1 MSLKNTLKNLLGK
14 IKHNAGLKLIS
25 FIIAV
30 VLWFYLKNLIIS
42 SYEFYIPLNYENLPP
57 KGIILNAN
65 SLPNYVLLKLKGDK
79 KKISEFLSLPKNS
92 IYAVVDLS
100 NSIGKNKY
108 KVKIFY
114 PYEDKSISIEY
125 FPSDVFVDI
134 DYLTNIV
141 VPVEI
146 LNSSNYVSIPN
157 NVVVTLPSRNVDEF
171 RRIEVLANT
180 NLEVYELPLLGNY
193 FIKYYPEKLIIS
205 NTNKKAF

>member
-79 KKISEFLSLPKNS
+79 KKISEFLNLPKNS

-108 KVKIFY
+108 KA
-114 PYEDKSISIEY
+114 ISIEY